1 MQRRQRTI
9 RYRPRNDQRRNRLL
23 HPALTDGTAVNLG
36 SDGNPRLQPS
46 PQALLAGSGLPGG
59 LRAVPGGKGRRVTAA
74 RPLRDLEPEG
84 GGFAAA
90 HLTKWAAAPG
100 PGDAPREGTGP
111 PLSVKAGCDRG
122 TTANRPAAWHRYT
135 RNPALSTEPPA
146 APEGS
151 KGGQARPAPTP
162 ERGASGDHQAPRT
175 SERQKRSELAFDCQ
189 EERENYTNPLTASVH
204 GSGGLPG
211 CAVPA

>member
-135 RNPALSTEPPA
+135 RSLALSAEPPA

-151 KGGQARPAPTP
+151 KGGQARPAPT
-162 ERGASGDHQAPRT
+162 RGAARPVTTGPRAPANARN
-175 SERQKRSELAFDCQ
+175 EVNWRSIV
-189 EERENYTNPLTASVH
+189 RKNGKITRIH
-204 GSGGLPG
+204 
-211 CAVPA
+211 